1 MKYRLESLVLRRQL
15 LEVSAFMFAVLLLL
29 VVVVVVAAVGGGGGC
44 GHNIRQGSPRLAAQ
58 HRQIR
63 G

>member
-15 LEVSAFMFAVLLLL
+15 LEVSAFMFAVLLL
-29 VVVVVVAAVGGGGGC
+29 VVVVVVAAVGGGGGG

-58 HRQIR
+58 HRLAL
-63 G
+63 

>member
-15 LEVSAFMFAVLLLL
+15 LEVSAFVFAVLLLL
-29 VVVVVVAAVGGGGGC
+29 VVVVVAAAVGGGGGG
-44 GHNIRQGSPRLAAQ
+44 GHNIRQGSPRLAAE
-58 HRQIR
+58 HRRIR

>member
-15 LEVSAFMFAVLLLL
+15 LEVSAFVFAVLLLL
-29 VVVVVVAAVGGGGGC
+29 VVVVVVAAVGGGGGG

-58 HRQIR
+58 HRLAL
-63 G
+63 

>member
-15 LEVSAFMFAVLLLL
+15 LEVSAFVFAVLLLL
-29 VVVVVVAAVGGGGGC
+29 VVVVVAAVGGGGGG

-58 HRQIR
+58 HR
-63 G
+63 

>member
-15 LEVSAFMFAVLLLL
+15 LEVSAFVFAVLLLL
-29 VVVVVVAAVGGGGGC
+29 VVVVVAAVGGGGGG

-58 HRQIR
+58 HRLAL
-63 G
+63 

>member
-15 LEVSAFMFAVLLLL
+15 LEVSAFVFAVLLL
-29 VVVVVVAAVGGGGGC
+29 VVVVVVAAVGGGGGG
-44 GHNIRQGSPRLAAQ
+44 GHNIRQGSPRLAAE